1 MLIVPRPSAGGE
13 QFWTN
18 TWTYQKPRSAV
29 SHKDVFD
36 GALLRRACRPKGH
49 ARQNSEVTRAL
60 LGLNSQDGENEM
72 ARNTFPHSFVCFVC
86 SHCLVPKDFSSSTA
100 KAKLFLLF
108 LRLLTL
114 TMDL

>member
-1 MLIVPRPSAGGE
+1 MENSSGQIRGH
-13 QFWTN
+13 T
-18 TWTYQKPRSAV
+18 SAV
-29 SHKDVFD
+29 SHNDVFD
-36 GALLRRACRPKGH
+36 GALLRRACRPKGY
-49 ARQNSEVTRAL
+49 ARQNSEVSRAL

-72 ARNTFPHSFVCFVC
+72 ARNTFSHSFVCFVC
-86 SHCLVPKDFSSSTA
+86 SHCMVPKDFSSSTA